1 MSELDSTLAKHPL
14 PTWRPLAWCVVA
26 LLTGAGVFAWRTEI
40 DRVATAPGVVAPLG
54 QVRTVQHPEGGVVE
68 EILVREGDRVRAG
81 QALLK
86 IDLGVGGLT
95 SSEIEVRLD
104 ALRLERARL
113 QAEAAQIDLHLPE
126 DESLRQ
132 PDLAKAERA
141 AYRGRKREHESSVA
155 VLRDQRTQ
163 RELDVESIAT
173 RLASARE
180 RQAVLAQEH
189 EIVTHLVERKLSPK
203 TAALR
208 TEQELRRVEGE
219 IRALEVALPL
229 GQTALAEAR
238 ERELFERNR
247 FRKQATD
254 RLREVESEIARQA
267 ELAERARSRSAQ
279 SLLASPIDGVVKNLA
294 VHTIGGVVAAGSPI
308 VEIVPV
314 DEQLVVE
321 MRISPNDIGQ
331 IAPDQPVRVK
341 ISTYDYLTYGALDG
355 RIVRIAADAT
365 QEPEAA
371 PYFRAVVETDR
382 AHLDLGSKTYP
393 ISPGMLA
400 EVEMVLGRRS
410 VAQYLIEP
418 VLKLRDDA
426 LTNR

>member
-1 MSELDSTLAKHPL
+1 
-14 PTWRPLAWCVVA
+14 
-26 LLTGAGVFAWRTEI
+26 
-40 DRVATAPGVVAPLG
+40 
-54 QVRTVQHPEGGVVE
+54 
-68 EILVREGDRVRAG
+68 
-81 QALLK
+81 
-86 IDLGVGGLT
+86 
-95 SSEIEVRLD
+95 
-104 ALRLERARL
+104 
-113 QAEAAQIDLHLPE
+113 
-126 DESLRQ
+126 
-132 PDLAKAERA
+132 
-141 AYRGRKREHESSVA
+141 
-155 VLRDQRTQ
+155 
-163 RELDVESIAT
+163 
-173 RLASARE
+173 
-180 RQAVLAQEH
+180 
-189 EIVTHLVERKLSPK
+189 
-203 TAALR
+203 
-208 TEQELRRVEGE
+208 
-219 IRALEVALPL
+219 
-229 GQTALAEAR
+229 
-238 ERELFERNR
+238 
-247 FRKQATD
+247 
-254 RLREVESEIARQA
+254 
-267 ELAERARSRSAQ
+267 
-279 SLLASPIDGVVKNLA
+279 IDGVVKNLA